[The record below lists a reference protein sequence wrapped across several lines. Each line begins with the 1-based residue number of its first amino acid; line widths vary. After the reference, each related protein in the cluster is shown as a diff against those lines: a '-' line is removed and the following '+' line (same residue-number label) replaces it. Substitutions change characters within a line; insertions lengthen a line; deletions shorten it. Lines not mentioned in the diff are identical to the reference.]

1 MSAPQPDPLRRAL
14 AGESAAALG
23 RLGQRLEASLQ
34 ALRALG
40 DGEPADDAERER
52 RVYACAD
59 AVWLYFVQR
68 EVCGLVNHEY
78 VIEAYGI
85 PWEVLTKVG
94 ASRPR

>member
-1 MSAPQPDPLRRAL
+1 MSGSQPDPLRRAL

-23 RLGQRLEASLQ
+23 RLGQRLEAALL

-40 DGEPADDAERER
+40 DGASVDAAERER

-68 EVCGLVNHEY
+68 EVSGLVNHEY

-85 PWEVLTKVG
+85 PREVLTKVG